1 MRHAVLFLILSSLAA
16 LPAAGQR
23 VEKLPPQF
31 EGVGTVEHLGERVP
45 LDLTF
50 IDENGREVKLG
61 NYFGG
66 NRPVIL
72 NLGYYRCPMLCSLIL
87 NGLVDGL
94 KGLPW
99 TPGRDFEI
107 VTVSIDPLE
116 TPRLAQLKKD
126 NYISNY
132 GRPEAAMGWHFLT
145 GREPQIQEL
154 ADRVG
159 FHFKW
164 NDERQEFAHPAVLF
178 VVTPDGRL
186 SRYLYGVQ
194 FDTQTVRLALTEAS
208 EGKLGNTVD
217 KILLFC
223 YHYDS
228 TSGKYTLTAL
238 TLMRLGGIFTALV
251 LGSGVLVLWR
261 RERRRRVSAPE
272 RSS

>member
-1 MRHAVLFLILSSLAA
+1 MRQAPLLLLLALIAA
-16 LPAAGQR
+16 PTATAQL

-31 EGVGTVEHLGERVP
+31 EGVGVVENLGGRLP
-45 LDLTF
+45 LDLAF
-50 IDENGREVKLG
+50 KDETGREVKLG

-66 NRPVIL
+66 GRPVIL

-87 NGLVDGL
+87 NGFVDGL

-99 TPGRDFEI
+99 VPGRDFEI

-126 NYISNY
+126 NYINSL
-132 GRPEAAMGWHFLT
+132 GRPEAAAGWHFLT
-145 GREPQIQEL
+145 GGAEEIGKL
-154 ADRVG
+154 AGAAG

-178 VVTPDGRL
+178 AATPDGRL

-194 FDTQTVRLALTEAS
+194 FDTQTLRLSLTEAS
-208 EGKLGNTVD
+208 EGKLGTTVD
-217 KILLFC
+217 RILLFC

-228 TSGKYTLTAL
+228 ASGKYTLAAL
-238 TLMRLGGIFTALV
+238 NLMRLGGISTALV
-251 LGSGVLVLWR
+251 LGGGVFLLWR
-261 RERRRRVSAPE
+261 RERRRRARAAEATP
-272 RSS
+272 